1 MTKCSFTQLTI
12 PIGMHGEVEQAHVI
26 VSGSLVLFF
35 WFCFTQVSMRGCVP
49 WSVSTV
55 GRAQMKERANQHS
68 GRVINDVTFV
78 LVTAKNSQATRGIHN
93 NACLTY
99 LFAEKAL
106 VSSS

>member
-1 MTKCSFTQLTI
+1 M
-12 PIGMHGEVEQAHVI
+12 I
-26 VSGSLVLFF
+26 VSGSVVLFF
-35 WFCFTQVSMRGCVP
+35 PSLTCASRRGGVL

-78 LVTAKNSQATRGIHN
+78 LVTAKNSQAARGIHN

-106 VSSS
+106 VGSS